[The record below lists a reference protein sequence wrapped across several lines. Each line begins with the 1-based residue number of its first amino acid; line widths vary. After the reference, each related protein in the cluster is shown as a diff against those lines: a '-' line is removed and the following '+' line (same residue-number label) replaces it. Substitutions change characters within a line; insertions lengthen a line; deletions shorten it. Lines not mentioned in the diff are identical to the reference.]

1 MNTALV
7 AAIAAYG
14 LLPGQTH
21 QYTMFVQFDGF
32 IPILGGQEGKARV
45 EMDVLVQGLSPVE
58 QRLRASSE
66 LTKAVIYFNDAKLPL
81 ELEAVQGFFPKTTV
95 EFEPT
100 GKVTK
105 TDAPDISLP
114 IKLPGLDVKRF
125 PDISYLPVQ
134 FGTGEWK
141 VGATWNFVRSF
152 GGSDVTYTCTVTK
165 LDDSTATLDVQ
176 MKQTYTVL
184 ESASLE
190 TVEKEEDAER
200 RVTTVLDG
208 KGTAIF
214 NRKVGLFDLFDVKA
228 TANSDVVTLEDNSKS
243 KRALTTQLNVKRVIP
258 SSEKSSL

>member
-1 MNTALV
+1 MNTSLL
-7 AAIAAYG
+7 AAVAAYG
-14 LLPGQTH
+14 LLPGQSH

-45 EMDVLVQGLSPVE
+45 EMDVFVQGLEPVE
-58 QRLRASSE
+58 TRLRASSE
-66 LTKAVIYFNDAKLPL
+66 LTKAVIFFNDAKLPL
-81 ELEAVQGFFPKTTV
+81 ELEAVQSFFPKTTI
-95 EFEPT
+95 EFEPS

-152 GGSDVTYTCTVTK
+152 GGSDVTYTCTVSK
-165 LDDSTATLDVQ
+165 LDDTTATLDVQ
-176 MKQTYTVL
+176 LKQTYTVL
-184 ESASLE
+184 EAASLE

-200 RVTTVLDG
+200 RVTTTLEG
-208 KGTAIF
+208 KGSAVF
-214 NRKVGLFDLFDVKA
+214 NRKAGLFDLFDVKA
-228 TANSDVVTLEDNSKS
+228 TADSQVETLEDKSKS
-243 KRALTTQLNVKRVIP
+243 TRKLTTHLHVERVKP
-258 SSEKSSL
+258 SSGKSNL